1 VSADDD
7 RIGYLAGE
15 GGELDST
22 ERADLDAL
30 RALLADPAV
39 WAEPDPGLED
49 QVVAAIAAERTSGSS
64 SATHRRRGDRGRRPW
79 ITVAAGAAAVLV
91 VVGIAVSR
99 ATGGSSPQRFAATLT
114 GTALAPSASGSA
126 TLTRTDAGW
135 RIVLHTTGLPRLD
148 NGSYYQAWLKNGA
161 GILVST
167 GTFNQGPTVTLWA
180 GVSPVE
186 FPTVTVTEQ
195 LANGKPTPSDTRVL
209 VGQVDERR

>member
-15 GGELDST
+15 GGELDAA

-39 WAEPDPGLED
+39 WAEPDAGLED
-49 QVVAAIAAERTSGSS
+49 KIVAAIAAERA
-64 SATHRRRGDRGRRPW
+64 SASPAPTTRRRAASGRRPW
-79 ITVAAGAAAVLV
+79 LIVAAAAAFLA

-99 ATGGSSPQRFAATLT
+99 ATGGSSPQRLAASLT
-114 GTALAPSASGSA
+114 GTDLAPGASGSA
-126 TLTRTDAGW
+126 TLTHTDAGW
-135 RIVLHTTGLPRLD
+135 RIVLHTRGLPRLD
-148 NGSYYQAWLKNGA
+148 NGRYYQAWLKNAA
-161 GILVST
+161 GILVPT
-167 GTFNQGPTVTLWA
+167 GTFNQGPTVALWA

-195 LANGKPTPSDTRVL
+195 LANGNPASSGMRVL
-209 VGQVDERR
+209 VGQVGGTR

>member
-15 GGELDST
+15 GGELDAA

-39 WAEPDPGLED
+39 WAEPDEGLED
-49 QVVAAIAAERTSGSS
+49 QVVAAIAAERTSASP
-64 SATHRRRGDRGRRPW
+64 APTERRRPTLTRRSW
-79 ITVAAGAAAVLV
+79 LVVAAAAAVLA

-99 ATGGSSPQRFAATLT
+99 ATGSTSPQRFAAALT
-114 GTALAPSASGSA
+114 GTDLAPGASGSA
-126 TLTRTDAGW
+126 TLTGTRAGW

-148 NGSYYQAWLKNGA
+148 NGRYYQAWLKNAA
-161 GILVST
+161 GVLVPT

-195 LANGKPTPSDTRVL
+195 LANGNPASSGMRVL
-209 VGQVDERR
+209 VGQVERTR

>member
-15 GGELDST
+15 GGELDAA

-30 RALLADPAV
+30 RALLAAPAV
-39 WAEPDPGLED
+39 WAEPDPRLED
-49 QVVAAIAAERTSGSS
+49 QVVAAITAERTSGSPTPTRRHRV
-64 SATHRRRGDRGRRPW
+64 APWRRRW
-79 ITVAAGAAAVLV
+79 LIVAAAAVLA

-99 ATGGSSPQRFAATLT
+99 GTGGGSPRRFAATLVGTDLAPGASGTATLT
-114 GTALAPSASGSA
+114 GTA
-126 TLTRTDAGW
+126 AGW

-148 NGSYYQAWLKNGA
+148 NGRYYQAWLKNAA
-161 GILVST
+161 GVLVPT

-180 GVSPVE
+180 GVSPAE

-195 LANGKPTPSDTRVL
+195 LATGNPASSGMRVL
-209 VGQVDERR
+209 VGQVDGRR